1 MKNKILAY
9 SLIIL
14 FIFIFIVLYK
24 GLNNSNIYTP
34 RSDGEKDIPIFIA
47 KKFDSDLKVSSEEIF
62 VNEKFYLVNIWAS
75 WCIPCRDEHSYLMK
89 IKKDT
94 DIEIIGLNYKDEI
107 TNAKKFLKELKNPY
121 QMIFSDRNGT
131 LAIEWGAYGVPE
143 SFLVNNGKII
153 KKFIGPINKDS
164 LLVIKN
170 ILK

>member
-75 WCIPCRDEHSYLMK
+75 WCTPCRDEHSYLMK